1 MSLWLTI
8 HLKKIFM
15 EKEKK
20 INVLITFS
28 IFHKI
33 CVKNFYKMD
42 C

>member
-1 MSLWLTI
+1 MTNNPF
-8 HLKKIFM
+8 KENFY
-15 EKEKK
+15 EKRKK

-33 CVKNFYKMD
+33 CVKNYYKMD